1 MRSEPVFARVED
13 GLEAVL
19 RELRAREPI
28 FHTAAFGLTAA
39 ERERVVAPEYW
50 EVGASGRRYSREFI
64 LRTLEEKPP
73 VDAAGAGWECFD
85 FGLRRMGPETYLLT
99 YTLDQAGRI
108 TRRVT
113 IWEKAVDGWRILYHQ
128 GTVVTVEDDTMPK
141 PEEMQRWS

>member
-1 MRSEPVFARVED
+1 M
-13 GLEAVL
+13 EAVIE
-19 RELRAREPI
+19 ELRAREPI
-28 FHTAAFGLTAA
+28 FHTREFGMTAA

-64 LRTLEEKPP
+64 LRLLEEKPP

-108 TRRVT
+108 TRRATV
-113 IWEKAVDGWRILYHQ
+113 WEKTRGGWRILFHQ
-128 GTVVTVEDDTMPK
+128 GTVVADAAPFDSPASPTCSGQADSAPA
-141 PEEMQRWS
+141 